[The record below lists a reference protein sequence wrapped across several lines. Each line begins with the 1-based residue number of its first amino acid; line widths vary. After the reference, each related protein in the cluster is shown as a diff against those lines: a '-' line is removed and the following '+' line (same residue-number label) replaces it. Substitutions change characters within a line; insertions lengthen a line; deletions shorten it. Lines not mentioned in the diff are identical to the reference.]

1 MHIVRVKQRIPR
13 LDERRGFVAGIDAES
28 LGTNPPASDSSAATW
43 RKLVVVWSS
52 WARAAL
58 GLAAAVPIFFIDE

>member
-28 LGTNPPASDSSAATW
+28 P
-43 RKLVVVWSS
+43 R
-52 WARAAL
+52 
-58 GLAAAVPIFFIDE
+58 DESPGI